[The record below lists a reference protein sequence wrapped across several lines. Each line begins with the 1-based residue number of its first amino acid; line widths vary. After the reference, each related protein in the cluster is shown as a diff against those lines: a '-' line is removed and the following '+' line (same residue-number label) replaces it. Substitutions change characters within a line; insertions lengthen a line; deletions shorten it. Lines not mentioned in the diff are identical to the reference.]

1 MTPAEIN
8 QVLRQMDHCRHLH
21 LHAMSVADQD
31 RLFLE
36 WSAHLKRIRPFISS
50 DLTVKSPR

>member
-8 QVLRQMDHCRHLH
+8 QVLRQMEHCQH
-21 LHAMSVADQD
+21 LHACALSVADKD

-36 WSAHLKRIRPFISS
+36 WAVHLKTVRPHLS
-50 DLTVKSPR
+50 DKLAGTLTL